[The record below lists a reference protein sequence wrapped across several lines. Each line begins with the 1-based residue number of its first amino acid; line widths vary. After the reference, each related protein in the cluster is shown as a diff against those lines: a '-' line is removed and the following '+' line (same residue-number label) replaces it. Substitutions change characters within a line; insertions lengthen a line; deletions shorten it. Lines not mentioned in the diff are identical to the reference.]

1 MWGRWAAGWCLAFE
15 KCFICGEDV
24 VWIGS
29 DLLGIAAWSSSAKVK
44 AEVFFQVFQAVMG
57 LLWHLHSSSV
67 TQRREDTEFLHKHG
81 PQGLLTHYGWTAVRA
96 WKAAPARGL
105 SEHTRT
111 HRCMHGAGS
120 WNAKAFLQREGI
132 PVQPS
137 LVIAAQCLRSS
148 SLLKSI
154 SLKSEVS
161 RQGTVEHT
169 DDVKQALLLFPWVRF
184 W

>member
-1 MWGRWAAGWCLAFE
+1 MWCGLALIYWVLPLEAAQQ
-15 KCFICGEDV
+15 K
-24 VWIGS
+24 S
-29 DLLGIAAWSSSAKVK
+29 KQR
-44 AEVFFQVFQAVMG
+44 VFFQVFQAVMG

-81 PQGLLTHYGWTAVRA
+81 PRGLLTHYGWTAVRA
-96 WKAAPARGL
+96 WKAAPAHEL

-137 LVIAAQCLRSS
+137 LVIAAQCLWSS
-148 SLLKSI
+148 SLLILEKWI
-154 SLKSEVS
+154 SEVS
-161 RQGTVEHT
+161 WQGTVEHT

>member
-1 MWGRWAAGWCLAFE
+1 MFGLWKMLYLWGG
-15 KCFICGEDV
+15 CGVD
-24 VWIGS
+24 WLWFTGYRGLKQLS
-29 DLLGIAAWSSSAKVK
+29 KSQSRGF
-44 AEVFFQVFQAVMG
+44 FFQVFQAVMG

-111 HRCMHGAGS
+111 HRCVHGAGS

-137 LVIAAQCLRSS
+137 LVIAAQCLWSS
-148 SLLKSI
+148 SLLILEKWI
-154 SLKSEVS
+154 SEVS
-161 RQGTVEHT
+161 WQGTVEHT

>member
-1 MWGRWAAGWCLAFE
+1 MFGLWKMLYLWGG
-15 KCFICGEDV
+15 CGVD
-24 VWIGS
+24 WLWFTGYRGLKQLS
-29 DLLGIAAWSSSAKVK
+29 KSQSRGF
-44 AEVFFQVFQAVMG
+44 FFQVFQAVMG

-137 LVIAAQCLRSS
+137 LVIAAQCLWSS
-148 SLLKSI
+148 SLLILEKWI
-154 SLKSEVS
+154 SEVS
-161 RQGTVEHT
+161 WQGTVEHT